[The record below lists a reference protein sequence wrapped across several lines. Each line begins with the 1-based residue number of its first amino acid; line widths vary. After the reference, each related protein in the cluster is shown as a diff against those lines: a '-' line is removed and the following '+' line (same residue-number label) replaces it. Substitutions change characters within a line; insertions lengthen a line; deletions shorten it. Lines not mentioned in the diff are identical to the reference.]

1 MKEDNSFIIE
11 NKEVWSAHK
20 LETYRGHY
28 KPIVDTYEKTTK
40 VNTVVYYFPF
50 WTFIGELSQLF
61 KIAKSLNV
69 IVDVDGYVYYNGE
82 YVEINK
88 ENKLKLYDFIIQE
101 FYSFEPNKELLV
113 KLINQLKLWA

>member
-1 MKEDNSFIIE
+1 MKYIIE
-11 NKEVWSAHK
+11 DSKIWSAHK
-20 LETYRGHY
+20 VEMSPGHY
-28 KPIVDTYEKTTK
+28 FPIKTFYEPVTK
-40 VNTVVYYFPF
+40 LNKIVYQFTN
-50 WTFIGELSQLF
+50 WTFIGELNDLF
-61 KIAKSLNV
+61 KVAKSLDV

-113 KLINQLKLWA
+113 KIINQLKLWA